1 MVRKHGATGKSFS
14 CSIFLGYDYQSETV
28 CSTIARGDFFAG
40 EVRNHPSIK
49 N

>member
-1 MVRKHGATGKSFS
+1 MVREHRATGKLFS
-14 CSIFLGYDYQSETV
+14 CSIFLSYDYQSETV
-28 CSTIARGDFFAG
+28 CSTIARGDFFAD

>member
-1 MVRKHGATGKSFS
+1 MVREHRATGKLFS
-14 CSIFLGYDYQSETV
+14 CSIFLSYDYQSDTV

>member
-1 MVRKHGATGKSFS
+1 MVREHRATGKLFS
-14 CSIFLGYDYQSETV
+14 CSIFLGYDYQSDTV
-28 CSTIARGDFFAG
+28 CSTIARGDFFAD